1 MAEKSDKSLEMRVA
15 ELEDKLAKLSFTE
28 EEMAAYNKVASAMA
42 GGMPAADPAQQ
53 QPGPVGPCQIANC
66 LPPPPPCVV
75 SQCLPPPP
83 CVIQPCRI
91 NVCTVINQCT
101 IINPCTVRPTIVQCI
116 TNCINECGGG
126 LPGGMPGGGFGT
138 LGG

>member
-1 MAEKSDKSLEMRVA
+1 MAEKSEQSLEMRVA

-28 EEMAAYNKVASAMA
+28 EELAAYNKVASAMA
-42 GGMPAADPAQQ
+42 GGMTAAAAPAQQ
-53 QPGPVGPCQIANC
+53 QGPVGPCQIVNC
-66 LPPPPPCVV
+66 FPPPPPCVV

-91 NVCTVINQCT
+91 NPCT
-101 IINPCTVRPTIVQCI
+101 IVNPCTIRPTIVQCI
-116 TNCINECGGG
+116 PCINECGGG
-126 LPGGMPGGGFGT
+126 LPGTIPGGGFGT